1 MGNTIEIWNWIGM
14 VITMI
19 LQKKKK
25 YNDKKTKQIANTPIA
40 VEMIG
45 QFLLDNFQGS
55 FTWLTKISEGCLEQ
69 RHERGR

>member
-1 MGNTIEIWNWIGM
+1 M

>member
-1 MGNTIEIWNWIGM
+1 MELDRHGNYNDFT
-14 VITMI
+14 
-19 LQKKKK
+19 KKKK

-55 FTWLTKISEGCLEQ
+55 FTWLTKISEGSLEQ